1 MLHSAGNP
9 AVFTTVLA
17 SSFSLALDTGT
28 LLDHAVHDHA
38 THAGQSNME
47 VPLDETFEWYHREVS
62 NDTDYPLRLMTFPH
76 VNGLNDSTIHVN
88 DDKPIPWLESNY
100 ENLNKFSS
108 VCYYFGKALH
118 KRMAADGQVV
128 PVGLVKNCWGGSLI
142 EAWVPQRDANG
153 ETYCTD
159 RKVREGRTP
168 GKLFN
173 SMITPVSNATIKGW
187 LWYQVGQF
195 VFYSCWCCGWCTL
208 SERCGLLFSG
218 RAKRWQPG

>member
-1 MLHSAGNP
+1 
-9 AVFTTVLA
+9 
-17 SSFSLALDTGT
+17 
-28 LLDHAVHDHA
+28 
-38 THAGQSNME
+38 ME
-47 VPLDETFEWYHREVS
+47 VPLDESFEWYHREVS

-118 KRMAADGQVV
+118 KRMAADGEVV
-128 PVGLVKNCWGGSLI
+128 PMGLVKNCWGGSLI
-142 EAWVPQRDANG
+142 EAWVPEHDASGN
-153 ETYCTD
+153 TYCTD

-187 LWYQVGQF
+187 LWYQVGHMLVF
-195 VFYSCWCCGWCTL
+195 V
-208 SERCGLLFSG
+208 LLVL
-218 RAKRWQPG
+218 